1 VSSSAG
7 LSADQQGADEA
18 FASWLSAADGSPF
31 LLSGHAGTG
40 KTFLSMRFL
49 AQAEAAGLCWTVVAP
64 THKAVSVLR
73 ANLAA
78 SQLTPTWFPSTIH
91 RLLRLNLKR
100 RGDRE
105 LCEASEQTA
114 GALEHLDLVL
124 IDEASML
131 DSTVLELLLRCAHGF
146 RTRLVFVGDPAQLPP
161 VGESAS
167 PVFQLA
173 RVRKAALGQVVRH
186 QGPVLRLATGL
197 RNGELPCQQPPVLAP
212 IHSPQGLVA
221 LLAKDQWLAAA
232 QEALARSA
240 ASDNPDLARILCYS
254 NRYLEKLVPL
264 ARRALHGE
272 QADQLPVLPG
282 EVLIT
287 RAAVMAPA
295 CREGAERAERP
306 ESPDMVL
313 GSNRELVVREVTPE
327 LWDISNLWPSS
338 NELLPPDLATSG
350 PWETNP
356 KYPHSRALDPKV
368 ANLGTNSLGA
378 NSLGANS
385 LGADSLGANS
395 LGATNQATPYL
406 GAPDLGANN
415 LGMNNLGSTDANPN
429 FLQGASYNSHLET
442 SHLETSRL
450 DKAPLETSRLEMS
463 QLETLT
469 VSVETGES
477 RLNLRLLPPIG
488 SAARRQ
494 LDFLLN
500 SLRQQAQLAQQLGD
514 KKRGKLLWRRF
525 FLIRDSFASLGP
537 AAVLTVHRAQGSTFA
552 EVFVAD
558 DLFWP
563 RENLL
568 RRQLAYVA
576 VSRASQAVVM
586 LAAEGSQAD
595 QRQWRQWLNN
605 DLI

>member
-1 VSSSAG
+1 VSSAAW
-7 LSADQQGADEA
+7 LSADQQGAEAA

-105 LCEASEQTA
+105 LCEASDQTA

-124 IDEASML
+124 IDESSML

-161 VGESAS
+161 VGETAS

-173 RVRKAALGQVVRH
+173 RVRTAALGQVVRH

-197 RNGELPCQQPPVLAP
+197 RNGELPCQQPPVLPP
-212 IHSPQGLVA
+212 IRSPQGLVA

-327 LWDISNLWPSS
+327 LWDISNLWPTAT
-338 NELLPPDLATSG
+338 EPFPPDLATSG
-350 PWETNP
+350 LGETNL
-356 KYPHSRALDPKV
+356 KYPHSRAPDP
-368 ANLGTNSLGA
+368 AASDWGA

-385 LGADSLGANS
+385 LGTS
-395 LGATNQATPYL
+395 
-406 GAPDLGANN
+406 
-415 LGMNNLGSTDANPN
+415 DANPH
-429 FLQGASYNSHLET
+429 FLQGDNFNSQLE
-442 SHLETSRL
+442 
-450 DKAPLETSRLEMS
+450 ASRLEASRLKVS

-469 VSVETGES
+469 VTVETGEG

-494 LDFLLN
+494 LDYILN
-500 SLRQQAQLAQQLGD
+500 CLRHQAQLAQQLGD
-514 KKRGKLLWRRF
+514 KKRSKLLWRRF
-525 FLIRDSFASLGP
+525 FLIRDAFAALGP

-563 RENLL
+563 QENLL

-586 LAAEGSQAD
+586 LAAEGSQVE

-605 DLI
+605 DIT

>member
-1 VSSSAG
+1 MSSAAW
-7 LSADQQGADEA
+7 LSADQQEADEA

-161 VGESAS
+161 VGETAS

-197 RNGELPCQQPPVLAP
+197 RNGELPCQQPPVLPP
-212 IHSPQGLVA
+212 IRSPQGLVA

-272 QADQLPVLPG
+272 QAGQLPVLPG

-338 NELLPPDLATSG
+338 TELFPPDLATSG
-350 PWETNP
+350 PGETNP
-356 KYPHSRALDPKV
+356 KYPHSRAPDP
-368 ANLGTNSLGA
+368 AASDWGA

-385 LGADSLGANS
+385 LD
-395 LGATNQATPYL
+395 
-406 GAPDLGANN
+406 ANN
-415 LGMNNLGSTDANPN
+415 LGTTDTNPN
-429 FLQGASYNSHLET
+429 VLQGDNFNSQLE
-442 SHLETSRL
+442 
-450 DKAPLETSRLEMS
+450 ASRLEAS

-469 VSVETGES
+469 VTVETGEG

-488 SAARRQ
+488 SGARRQ
-494 LDFLLN
+494 LDYILN
-500 SLRQQAQLAQQLGD
+500 SLRQQAQLAQRLGD

-605 DLI
+605 DHN

>member
-1 VSSSAG
+1 MSSAAW

-131 DSTVLELLLRCAHGF
+131 ESTVLELLLRCAHGF

-161 VGESAS
+161 VGETAS

-197 RNGELPCQQPPVLAP
+197 RNGELPCQQPPVLPP
-212 IHSPQGLVA
+212 IRSPQGLVA

-272 QADQLPVLPG
+272 QADQMPVLRG

-295 CREGAERAERP
+295 CREGAERAERS

-338 NELLPPDLATSG
+338 TELFPPDLATSG
-350 PWETNP
+350 PRETNP
-356 KYPHSRALDPKV
+356 KHPHSRASDP
-368 ANLGTNSLGA
+368 AAS
-378 NSLGANS
+378 
-385 LGADSLGANS
+385 DW
-395 LGATNQATPYL
+395 
-406 GAPDLGANN
+406 GANN
-415 LGMNNLGSTDANPN
+415 LVTSAANPN
-429 FLQGASYNSHLET
+429 VLQGASFDSGLEA
-442 SHLETSRL
+442 SGLEAL
-450 DKAPLETSRLEMS
+450 GLEAS

-469 VSVETGES
+469 VTVETGES

-494 LDFLLN
+494 LEYILN
-500 SLRQQAQLAQQLGD
+500 SLRQQAQLAQRLGD

-563 RENLL
+563 RESLL

-595 QRQWRQWLNN
+595 QRQWRQWLNI
-605 DLI
+605 DLN